1 MDINKKLRP
10 FCRKEKIVDMLARYE
25 LYYQIGLGN
34 YVFETIQDIEETI
47 KKLNELD
54 LHFESYTALSNIF
67 EIILHNLENNDF
79 EEKFEYLLRKRA
91 LMHSLK
97 DFVNNDDDLLN
108 VDDYIKQKSKDII
121 DDIFFTENMKDQ
133 FESEYL
139 KVYTQYEILIT
150 DEIIRKIQEHLN

>member
-10 FCRKEKIVDMLARYE
+10 FCTKEKIVDMLTRYE

-47 KKLNELD
+47 TKLNELD

-67 EIILHNLENNDF
+67 EIILHNLESGEF
-79 EEKFEYLLRKRA
+79 EESFEYLLRKRA

-97 DFVNNDDDLLN
+97 DFVNNDNDLLN

-121 DDIFFTENMKDQ
+121 DDIFFTENMKAQ

-139 KVYTQYEILIT
+139 KVYTHYELMIT
-150 DEIIRKIQEHLN
+150 DEIVEKIQEHIK